1 MKSNSDSGLTAKR
14 SFRRL
19 AAGLAALTVCASAH
33 AWTYESQDAT
43 TTHSAEIRVEANFS
57 KKWRNGLSMT
67 LGEELR
73 FPMGGVIN
81 PAGTTFGPS
90 FGKSYTTLKLG
101 YRPIPYFKVDAGYTL
116 RIFGNKDWSDVNKWL
131 RHRVFVT
138 LTGNYN
144 YEKWSFT
151 LRERV
156 MSDIRMGTIDQH
168 TATGLY
174 EKNRADWQ
182 LRSRIGVAYHV
193 FGKPVKPYLW
203 VELDNTLNA
212 NELSG
217 GKQYISAVRTQV
229 GTTWRLTKQNA
240 LNFFYRFTYGY
251 DKDVNVKPTKQ
262 TITLTEETRYQ
273 HAIGVTYNF
282 DW

>member
-1 MKSNSDSGLTAKR
+1 MLLDRFAIRPLRCKTAIAVGLLF
-14 SFRRL
+14 SVL
-19 AAGLAALTVCASAH
+19 PAH
-33 AWTYESQDAT
+33 AVTYDTQDAT
-43 TTHSAEIRVEANFS
+43 TTHSAELRVEANFS
-57 KKWRNGLSMT
+57 KKWHNGLSLT
-67 LGEELR
+67 LGEEMR

-81 PAGTTFGPS
+81 PAGTSFGPS
-90 FGKSYTTLKLG
+90 FGKSYTSIKLG
-101 YRPIPYFKVDAGYTL
+101 YRPIQYFKVDAGYTL
-116 RIFGNKDWSDVNKWL
+116 RIFGNKDWNYVNKWL
-131 RHRVFVT
+131 RHRVFLT
-138 LTGNYN
+138 LTGNYH
-144 YEKWSFT
+144 YERWSFT
-151 LRERV
+151 LRERFI
-156 MSDIRMGTIDQH
+156 SDIRMGSIDQH

-217 GKQYISAVRTQV
+217 GQQYISAVRAQA

-251 DKDVNVKPTKQ
+251 DKDVNVKPNKQ
-262 TITLTEETRYQ
+262 TIHLTEETRFQ
-273 HAIGVTYNF
+273 HVIGITYNF

>member
-1 MKSNSDSGLTAKR
+1 M
-14 SFRRL
+14 RRFATL
-19 AAGLAALTVCASAH
+19 ALALAVVPLAYAV
-33 AWTYESQDAT
+33 TYETQDAT
-43 TTHSAEIRVEANFS
+43 TTHSAELRAEANFS
-57 KKWRNGLSMT
+57 KKWRNGLNLT

-90 FGKSYTTLKLG
+90 FGKSYTTVKLG
-101 YRPIPYFKVDAGYTL
+101 YKPISYFKVDAGYTL
-116 RIFGNKDWSDVNKWL
+116 RILGNKDWSEVNDWM
-131 RHRVFVT
+131 RHRFFVT
-138 LTGNYN
+138 LTGNYD
-144 YEKWSFT
+144 YDRWSFT

-156 MSDIRMGTIDQH
+156 ISDLRMGDIDLH

-174 EKNRADWQ
+174 EKNRADFQ

-217 GKQYISAVRTQV
+217 GKQYISAVRTQA
-229 GTTWRLTKQNA
+229 GTTWRLTQRSA

-251 DKDVNVKPTKQ
+251 NKDVNVKATKQ
-262 TITLTEETRYQ
+262 TITLTQETKFQ
-273 HAIGVTYNF
+273 HAVGVTYNF